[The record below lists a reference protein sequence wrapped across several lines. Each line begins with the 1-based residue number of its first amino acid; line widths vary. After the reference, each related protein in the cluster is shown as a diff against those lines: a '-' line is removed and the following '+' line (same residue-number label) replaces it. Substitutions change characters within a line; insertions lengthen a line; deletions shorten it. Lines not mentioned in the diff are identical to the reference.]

1 MLTFLE
7 TERSAISD
15 GLTGLYNRRFFDE
28 GLRRELKRARRYGL
42 AFSLVMLD
50 VDDFK
55 AVNDRYGHVSG
66 DEVLNL
72 FSNVIRAS
80 EREIDVPCRYGGEEF
95 ALILPETSRAGAF
108 IVSERIRVDVEALFH
123 HQRIG
128 GTQIDLSISGGIALY
143 PTDANSAEG
152 LLLMAD
158 RALYS
163 SKHDGKNKITLHA
176 DEKRQ
181 SPRLD
186 THKLLVFRESRHN
199 GKSALKSQTKNLS
212 RNGALLESRAPFN
225 IGTELEID
233 IHLPQNGADIVLKS
247 RVVRLEEALEDTGD
261 TRYHVGVVFLADTE
275 EDNRRLAG
283 FASEIYRPLVHD
295 RPIEGVDPPG

>member
-1 MLTFLE
+1 
-7 TERSAISD
+7 
-15 GLTGLYNRRFFDE
+15 
-28 GLRRELKRARRYGL
+28 
-42 AFSLVMLD
+42 MLD

-247 RVVRLEEALEDTGD
+247 RVVRLEEALD
-261 TRYHVGVVFLADTE
+261 
-275 EDNRRLAG
+275 
-283 FASEIYRPLVHD
+283 
-295 RPIEGVDPPG
+295 